1 MFDMRIL
8 LAFFLSLSVHS
19 YEFKSYEAK
28 FQFQAR
34 GFSFPLNRYFT
45 VKDDEINT
53 RVKMNV
59 FFYTYSIDSDFAV
72 DGSSV
77 ISKKTTIKDPFRDEP
92 KKFSLVFDGEN
103 ITSNGLGNI
112 ASETQV
118 LEQLASDVQVRLN
131 AANGINEYSLSIFD
145 NTKGKVIKK
154 NYKLTGKEE
163 VTTPFGPINT
173 LVVEATADEV
183 GPIIYYIAP
192 EFDYLII
199 QSKAILSD
207 GEKRI
212 LSLKE
217 RPKFLAE

>member
-1 MFDMRIL
+1 MRIL
-8 LAFFLSLSVHS
+8 LALFVSLSINS

-59 FFYTYSIDSDFAV
+59 FFYTYSIDSDFAIN
-72 DGSSV
+72 GNSV
-77 ISKKTTIKDPFRDEP
+77 ISKKTTVNDPFRDEP
-92 KKFSLVFDGEN
+92 KKFSLLFDSKN
-103 ITSNGLGNI
+103 ITSKELGNI
-112 ASETQV
+112 AAETEV
-118 LEQLASDVQVRLN
+118 LEQLASDAQVRLN
-131 AANGINEYSLSIFD
+131 AANGVSEYSLSIFD
-145 NTKGKVIKK
+145 NTKSKIIQK
-154 NYKLTGKEE
+154 NYKLTGEE
-163 VTTPFGPINT
+163 EISTPFGPINT

-199 QSKAILSD
+199 QSQAILSD

>member
-1 MFDMRIL
+1 MRIL

-45 VKDDEINT
+45 VEGNEINT

-59 FFYTYSIDSDFAV
+59 FFYTYSIDSDFTV
-72 DGSSV
+72 DSNSV
-77 ISKKTTIKDPFRDEP
+77 TSKKTSVKDPFRDEP

-103 ITSNGLGNI
+103 ITSNELGNI

-131 AANGINEYSLSIFD
+131 AANGVNEYSLSIFD

-154 NYKLTGKEE
+154 NYKLTGEE
-163 VTTPFGPINT
+163 EISTPFGPINT

-199 QSKAILSD
+199 QSQAILKN

>member
-1 MFDMRIL
+1 MRIL
-8 LAFFLSLSVHS
+8 IALFLSLSINS

-34 GFSFPLNRYFT
+34 GFNFPLNRYFT
-45 VKDDEINT
+45 VEGNEINT

-59 FFYTYSIDSDFAV
+59 FLYTYSIDSDFAV
-72 DGSSV
+72 DDSSV
-77 ISKKTTIKDPFRDEP
+77 ISKKTTVKDPFRDEP
-92 KKFSLVFDGEN
+92 KKFSLVFDGGN
-103 ITSNGLGNI
+103 ITSNELGNI
-112 ASETQV
+112 ALDTEV

-131 AANGINEYSLSIFD
+131 AANGVNEYSLSIFD

-154 NYKLTGKEE
+154 NYKQTGKEE

-173 LVVEATADEV
+173 IVVEATADEV

-199 QSKAILSD
+199 QSKAILKNGD
-207 GEKRI
+207 KRI
-212 LSLKE
+212 LSIKE

>member
-1 MFDMRIL
+1 MRIL
-8 LAFFLSLSVHS
+8 LALFVSLSINS

-28 FQFQAR
+28 FQFQAM

-45 VKDDEINT
+45 VEGNEINT

-59 FFYTYSIDSDFAV
+59 FFYTYSIDSDFTV
-72 DGSSV
+72 DSNSV
-77 ISKKTTIKDPFRDEP
+77 TSKKTSVKDPFRDEP
-92 KKFSLVFDGEN
+92 KKFSLAFDGKN
-103 ITSNGLGNI
+103 ITSKELGAI
-112 ASETQV
+112 AAETEV
-118 LEQLASDVQVRLN
+118 LEQLASDAQVRLN
-131 AANGINEYSLSIFD
+131 AANGVNEYSLSIFD
-145 NTKGKVIKK
+145 NTKSKVIQK
-154 NYKLTGKEE
+154 NYKLTGEE
-163 VTTPFGPINT
+163 EISTPFGPVNT

-199 QSKAILSD
+199 QSQAILKN

>member
-1 MFDMRIL
+1 MRIL
-8 LAFFLSLSVHS
+8 LALLVSLSINS

-59 FFYTYSIDSDFAV
+59 FFYTYSIDSDFAIN
-72 DGSSV
+72 GNSV
-77 ISKKTTIKDPFRDEP
+77 ISKKTTVKDPFRDEP
-92 KKFSLVFDGEN
+92 KKFSLLFDSKN
-103 ITSNGLGNI
+103 ITSNELGNI
-112 ASETQV
+112 ASETEV

-131 AANGINEYSLSIFD
+131 AANGVNEYSLSIFD
-145 NTKGKVIKK
+145 NTKGKVIQK
-154 NYKLTGKEE
+154 NYKLTGEEE
-163 VTTPFGPINT
+163 VTTPFGSINT

-199 QSKAILSD
+199 QSQAILSD

>member
-1 MFDMRIL
+1 MRIL
-8 LAFFLSLSVHS
+8 IALFLSLSINA

-34 GFSFPLNRYFT
+34 GFNFPLNRYFT
-45 VKDDEINT
+45 VEGNEINT

-59 FFYTYSIDSDFAV
+59 FLYTYSIDSDFAV
-72 DGSSV
+72 DDSSV
-77 ISKKTTIKDPFRDEP
+77 ISKKTTVKDPFRDEP

-103 ITSNGLGNI
+103 ITSNELGNI
-112 ASETQV
+112 ASDTEV

-131 AANGINEYSLSIFD
+131 AANGVNEYSLSIFD

-154 NYKLTGKEE
+154 NYKQTGKEE

-173 LVVEATADEV
+173 IVVEATADEV

-199 QSKAILSD
+199 QSKAILKNGD
-207 GEKRI
+207 KRI
-212 LSLKE
+212 LSIKE

>member
-1 MFDMRIL
+1 MRIL

-103 ITSNGLGNI
+103 ITSNELGNI

>member
-1 MFDMRIL
+1 MRIL

-72 DGSSV
+72 DGNSV
-77 ISKKTTIKDPFRDEP
+77 TSIKTSVKDPFRDEP
-92 KKFSLVFDGEN
+92 KKFSLAF
-103 ITSNGLGNI
+103 NGKNI
-112 ASETQV
+112 ASKELGAIAAETEV
-118 LEQLASDVQVRLN
+118 LEQLASDAQVRLN
-131 AANGINEYSLSIFD
+131 AANGVNEYSLSIFD
-145 NTKGKVIKK
+145 NTKSKVIQK
-154 NYKLTGKEE
+154 NYKLIGEE
-163 VTTPFGPINT
+163 EISTPFGPINT

-199 QSKAILSD
+199 QSQAILKN

>member
-1 MFDMRIL
+1 MRIL
-8 LAFFLSLSVHS
+8 IALCLSLSINA

-34 GFSFPLNRYFT
+34 GFTFPLNRYFT
-45 VKDDEINT
+45 VEGNEINT

-72 DGSSV
+72 YDSSV
-77 ISKKTTIKDPFRDEP
+77 ISKKTTVKDPFRDDP
-92 KKFSLVFDGEN
+92 KKFSLVFNEGN
-103 ITSNGLGNI
+103 ITSNELGNI
-112 ASETQV
+112 ASETEV

-131 AANGINEYSLSIFD
+131 AANGVKEYSLSIFD
-145 NTKGKVIKK
+145 NTKGKVIQK

-163 VTTPFGPINT
+163 VTTPFGTINT
-173 LVVEATADEV
+173 LVVEATANEV

>member
-1 MFDMRIL
+1 MRIL
-8 LAFFLSLSVHS
+8 LALLVSLSINS

-59 FFYTYSIDSDFAV
+59 FFYTYSIDSDFAIN
-72 DGSSV
+72 GNSV
-77 ISKKTTIKDPFRDEP
+77 ISKKTTVKDPFRDEP
-92 KKFSLVFDGEN
+92 KKFSLLFDSKN
-103 ITSNGLGNI
+103 ITSKELGNI
-112 ASETQV
+112 AAETEV
-118 LEQLASDVQVRLN
+118 LEQLASDAQVRLN
-131 AANGINEYSLSIFD
+131 AANGVNEYSLSIFD
-145 NTKGKVIKK
+145 NTKSKVIQK
-154 NYKLTGKEE
+154 NYKLTGEE
-163 VTTPFGPINT
+163 EISTPFGPINT
-173 LVVEATADEV
+173 LVVEATANEV

-199 QSKAILSD
+199 QSQAILKN

>member
-1 MFDMRIL
+1 MRIL
-8 LAFFLSLSVHS
+8 LALFVSLSINS

-59 FFYTYSIDSDFAV
+59 FFYTYSIDSDFAIN
-72 DGSSV
+72 GNSV
-77 ISKKTTIKDPFRDEP
+77 ISKKTTVKDPFRDEP
-92 KKFSLVFDGEN
+92 KKFSLTFDGKN
-103 ITSNGLGNI
+103 ITSKELGAI
-112 ASETQV
+112 AAETVV
-118 LEQLASDVQVRLN
+118 LEQLASDAQVRLN
-131 AANGINEYSLSIFD
+131 AANGVNEYSLSIFD
-145 NTKGKVIKK
+145 NTKSKVIQK
-154 NYKLTGKEE
+154 NYKLIGEE
-163 VTTPFGPINT
+163 KISTPFGPINT

-199 QSKAILSD
+199 QSQAILSD

-217 RPKFLAE
+217 RPKFLVE

>member
-1 MFDMRIL
+1 MRIL
-8 LAFFLSLSVHS
+8 IALFLSLSINS

-34 GFSFPLNRYFT
+34 GFNFPLNRYFA
-45 VKDDEINT
+45 VEGNEINT

-72 DGSSV
+72 DGSYV
-77 ISKKTTIKDPFRDEP
+77 ISKKTTVKDPFRDEP

-103 ITSNGLGNI
+103 ITSNELGNI
-112 ASETQV
+112 ASDTEV

-131 AANGINEYSLSIFD
+131 AANGVNEYSLSIFD

-173 LVVEATADEV
+173 IVVEATADEV

-199 QSKAILSD
+199 QSQAILKNGD
-207 GEKRI
+207 KRI
-212 LSLKE
+212 LSIKE

>member
-1 MFDMRIL
+1 MRIL
-8 LAFFLSLSVHS
+8 LALFVSLSINS

-28 FQFQAR
+28 FQFQAM

-45 VKDDEINT
+45 VEGNEINT

-59 FFYTYSIDSDFAV
+59 FFYTYSIDSDFTV
-72 DGSSV
+72 DGNSV
-77 ISKKTTIKDPFRDEP
+77 TSKKTSVKDPFRDEP
-92 KKFSLVFDGEN
+92 KKFSLAFDGKN
-103 ITSNGLGNI
+103 ITSKELGAI
-112 ASETQV
+112 AAETEV
-118 LEQLASDVQVRLN
+118 LEQLASDAQVRLN
-131 AANGINEYSLSIFD
+131 AANGVNEYSLSIFD
-145 NTKGKVIKK
+145 NTKSKVIKK
-154 NYKLTGKEE
+154 NYKLTGEE
-163 VTTPFGPINT
+163 EISTPFGQINT

-199 QSKAILSD
+199 QSQAILKN

>member
-103 ITSNGLGNI
+103 ITSNELGNI

>member
-1 MFDMRIL
+1 MRIL
-8 LAFFLSLSVHS
+8 LALLVSLSINS

-59 FFYTYSIDSDFAV
+59 FFYTYSIDSDFAIN
-72 DGSSV
+72 GNSV
-77 ISKKTTIKDPFRDEP
+77 ISKKTTVKDPFRDEP
-92 KKFSLVFDGEN
+92 KKFSLLFDSKN
-103 ITSNGLGNI
+103 ITSKQLGNI
-112 ASETQV
+112 AAETEV
-118 LEQLASDVQVRLN
+118 LEQLASDAQVRLN
-131 AANGINEYSLSIFD
+131 AANGVNEYSLSIFD
-145 NTKGKVIKK
+145 NTKSKVIQK
-154 NYKLTGKEE
+154 NYKLTGEE
-163 VTTPFGPINT
+163 EISTPFGPINT

-192 EFDYLII
+192 EFDFLII
-199 QSKAILSD
+199 QSQAILKN